1 MELVLIYNQE
11 RFDKKNSGT
20 DPITRDSVVQ
30 VYDFNPTKRYELK
43 SVVTQALIEE
53 NRGLYETSQAEFY
66 KLDVPASLS
75 ESNDPTAQSSYIAGS
90 VGLTLDRI
98 LL

>member
-1 MELVLIYNQE
+1 MEFVLIYNQE

-20 DPITRDSVVQ
+20 DPVTRDSVVK
-30 VYDFNPTKRYELK
+30 VFDFNPTKRYELK

-66 KLDVPASLS
+66 KLDVGSLS
-75 ESNDPTAQSSYIAGS
+75 ESANPTQSSYIAGS